1 MNTAREIR
9 NIWDEIG
16 RMKTRTAGSSSG
28 AVKAFLGLND
38 TPAAYA
44 GAALH
49 LVRVNA
55 GTNALE
61 FVAAGVGDVV
71 GPGASTDNALARFH
85 LATGKII
92 QNSNAILNDAGL
104 LLLAETA
111 NTKMTIGL
119 TINQAANSNEILAF
133 KQSNVA
139 HGCTTYAETDTY
151 YNTQIFIAAT
161 GGALISAFS
170 QDYASCVIR
179 GYFKTDNTTFATNW
193 SAVIRLEAAKISAP
207 GYGNCAAKQ
216 NVVAIRASR
225 NATIESV
232 WMANEAGQTWQT
244 GTVWINDN
252 SNVDMT
258 TGITVQQGGADD
270 EIVALKSTDVAHG
283 CTARAETDTYYSIRK
298 IAATEGGGY
307 IRALGTGTR
316 AYLLQGFF
324 TTTTTGLSVA
334 SQAATSISAM
344 KISGANYGNC
354 AANQNA
360 FAVLASRN
368 ATVENVWISTEAGQT
383 WQPGSQWINEVSNA
397 NMTIGQ
403 TINQGANDDEIQAYK
418 SSDVTHGCTTYA
430 ETDTFGSLA
439 KINAA
444 NGGLMLN
451 GFTVGAVGIGM
462 RGFFGTDNTTKSVA
476 GAGATQAI
484 GYKISG
490 AGITNSTADQNIF
503 CVRTQRGGALETVVI
518 IDEDGDIYY
527 DGALQNYDDFDDAL
541 ACRDAKQI
549 LSGRAKDF
557 LKYNR
562 KSLEEMGIVS
572 AGGFIS
578 NKGMTALMLGAI
590 SQLHEENNFLKKQ
603 IAALAA

>member
-9 NIWDEIG
+9 NIWNEIG

-28 AVKAFLGLND
+28 TVKAFLGLND

-258 TGITVQQGGADD
+258 
-270 EIVALKSTDVAHG
+270 
-283 CTARAETDTYYSIRK
+283 
-298 IAATEGGGY
+298 
-307 IRALGTGTR
+307 
-316 AYLLQGFF
+316 
-324 TTTTTGLSVA
+324 
-334 SQAATSISAM
+334 
-344 KISGANYGNC
+344 
-354 AANQNA
+354 
-360 FAVLASRN
+360 
-368 ATVENVWISTEAGQT
+368 
-383 WQPGSQWINEVSNA
+383 
-397 NMTIGQ
+397 IGQ

-418 SSDVTHGCTTYA
+418 SSDVAHGCTDYA
-430 ETDTFGSLA
+430 ETDTFISMA
-439 KINAA
+439 KLSAA
-444 NGGLMLN
+444 NGGMALN
-451 GFTVGAVGIGM
+451 GFSAGAVGVGI
-462 RGFFGTDNTTKSVA
+462 RGFFGADNTAKTVA
-476 GAGATQAI
+476 GAAAVCVY

-490 AGITNSTADQNIF
+490 TGITNSSADQNIF
-503 CVRTQRGGALETVVI
+503 AVRTQRGGATETVVI

-527 DGALQNYDDFDDAL
+527 NGTLVSYDDYDDAL
-541 ACRDAKQI
+541 ACRDAKNV
-549 LSGRAKDF
+549 LSNGMAPV
-557 LKYNR
+557 LYNQE
-562 KSLEEMGIVS
+562 KLIKMGIIS
-572 AGGFIS
+572 KGGFIS
-578 NKGMTALMLGAI
+578 NKRMTALMLGAI
-590 SQLHEENNFLKKQ
+590 SQLYEENKGFKKQ

>member
-28 AVKAFLGLND
+28 AVKTFLGLND

-44 GAALH
+44 GAALQV
-49 LVRVNA
+49 VRVNA
-55 GTNALE
+55 GANALE
-61 FVAAGVGDVV
+61 FAAGGAGDVV
-71 GPGASTDNALARFH
+71 GPAGATDNALARFH

-258 TGITVQQGGADD
+258 
-270 EIVALKSTDVAHG
+270 
-283 CTARAETDTYYSIRK
+283 
-298 IAATEGGGY
+298 
-307 IRALGTGTR
+307 
-316 AYLLQGFF
+316 
-324 TTTTTGLSVA
+324 
-334 SQAATSISAM
+334 
-344 KISGANYGNC
+344 
-354 AANQNA
+354 
-360 FAVLASRN
+360 
-368 ATVENVWISTEAGQT
+368 
-383 WQPGSQWINEVSNA
+383 
-397 NMTIGQ
+397 IGQ

-418 SSDVTHGCTTYA
+418 SSDVAHGCTDYA

-476 GAGATQAI
+476 GAAACQVI

-490 AGITNSTADQNIF
+490 AGITNSSADQNIF

>member
-9 NIWDEIG
+9 NMWDEIG

-418 SSDVTHGCTTYA
+418 SSDVAHGCTDYA
-430 ETDTFGSLA
+430 ETDTFISMA
-439 KINAA
+439 KLSAA
-444 NGGLMLN
+444 NGGMALN
-451 GFTVGAVGIGM
+451 GFSAGAVGVGI
-462 RGFFGTDNTTKSVA
+462 RGFFGADNTAKTVA
-476 GAGATQAI
+476 GAAAVCVY

-490 AGITNSTADQNIF
+490 TGITNSSADQNIF
-503 CVRTQRGGALETVVI
+503 AVRTQRGGATETVVI

-527 DGALQNYDDFDDAL
+527 NGTLVSYDDYDDAL
-541 ACRDAKQI
+541 ACRDAKNV
-549 LSGRAKDF
+549 LSNGMAPV
-557 LKYNR
+557 LYNQE
-562 KSLEEMGIVS
+562 KLIKMGIIS
-572 AGGFIS
+572 KGGFIS
-578 NKGMTALMLGAI
+578 NKRMTALMLGAI
-590 SQLHEENNFLKKQ
+590 SQLYEENKGFKKQ